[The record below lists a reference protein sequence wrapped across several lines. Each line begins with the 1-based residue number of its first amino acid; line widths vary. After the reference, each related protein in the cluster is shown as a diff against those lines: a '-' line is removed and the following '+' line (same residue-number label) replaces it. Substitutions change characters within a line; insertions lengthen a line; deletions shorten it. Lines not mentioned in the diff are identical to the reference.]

1 MTSLPPSRATRAL
14 AVVGLALAGASL
26 LDAQERFGGRAA
38 EKNLQDPVASLIM
51 NVPNREKVALS
62 GQWRFIIDE
71 VERGLRTQY
80 PRYTIPLD
88 ETQQRGGMLVEY
100 EWDSAPEITV
110 PGDWNGQDPRWLW
123 YRGLAWYRRRFDA
136 PAANGK
142 RVLLHFEGANYF
154 THVYVNGKKIGEHE
168 GGFTPFAFDI
178 TDQLRPTGNSLV
190 VGVSNEKLP
199 TGIPVADSDWW
210 NYGGITRPVWLVLIP
225 DTHIKQYSVALTPSN
240 GRDQISGQVTLAGP
254 ARGNAMVTVRLP
266 ELGIR
271 VPLTTDSMGRARFTA
286 TPRGLVRWS
295 PEQPR
300 RYQLIVESPRD
311 TTREQV
317 GFRTVSVR
325 GTELLLNDKPIFLRG
340 ISIHEESFGER
351 ASTTSRH
358 LSEPRARALLDSAR
372 ALGANFVR
380 LSHYPHTETMVRMAD
395 SLGLLVWS
403 EIPVYQNDIKYDN
416 PATLALARR
425 MQRVNLTRDANRAA
439 VIIWSVAN
447 ETPIND
453 ARNAFLR
460 AMIGDIRQQDPNRLI
475 SAALNRTSGD
485 GLTQVI
491 DDPLGND
498 LDLLAVNEY
507 YGWYG
512 QFPVDS
518 IQAMKWVSK
527 FEKPLIFTEFG
538 ADAKQGHRGDRRDR
552 WTEDHQAW
560 FYSETLK
567 MVDRIPSMR
576 GMSPWILKD
585 FRSPRRYHPRFQEY
599 WNRKGIL
606 SETGQ
611 RKMAFDTLATY
622 YKRRASEGNR
632 Q

>member
-1 MTSLPPSRATRAL
+1 MLPQRPCRFVAATLLTTL
-14 AVVGLALAGASL
+14 ATVPVS
-26 LDAQERFGGRAA
+26 AQERFGGRAD
-38 EKNLQDPVASLIM
+38 ERNLPDPTAALIG
-51 NVPNREKVALS
+51 NIPDRERIALS

-80 PRYTIPLD
+80 PRYTIPRD
-88 ETQQRGGMLVEY
+88 EVQQRGGLLVEY
-100 EWDSAPEITV
+100 EWDSAREITV
-110 PGDWNGQDPRWLW
+110 PGDWNGQDPQWLW

-136 PAANGK
+136 PAATGK
-142 RVLLHFEGANYF
+142 RVLLHFEGANYV
-154 THVYVNGKKIGEHE
+154 THVYLNGKKIGLHE

-178 TDQLRPTGNSLV
+178 TDQLLPSNNSLV

-199 TGIPVADSDWW
+199 TGIPVADADWW
-210 NYGGITRPVWLVLIP
+210 NYGGLTRPVWLVLVP
-225 DTHIKQYSVALTPSN
+225 QSHVAHYQIALRPTG
-240 GRDQISGQVTLAGP
+240 GRDRLVGSVQLGGRETA
-254 ARGNAMVTVRLP
+254 NAPVTVRIP
-266 ELGIR
+266 ELGVR
-271 VPLTTDSMGRARFTA
+271 LPLRTDSAGRVAFA
-286 TPRGLVRWS
+286 VTPRALVRWS
-295 PEQPR
+295 PEQPK
-300 RYQLIVESPRD
+300 RYQVLVEGVRD
-311 TTREQV
+311 TIRDQV
-317 GFRTVSVR
+317 GFRTIAVR
-325 GTELLLNDKPIFLRG
+325 GTEILLNDRSVFLRG

-358 LSEPRARALLDSAR
+358 LSAARARALLDSAR
-372 ALGANFVR
+372 ALGVNFVR
-380 LSHYPHTETMVRMAD
+380 LAHYPHTETMVRLAD

-403 EIPVYQNDIKYDN
+403 EIPVYQNDIRYEH
-416 PATLALARR
+416 PPTLTLARR
-425 MQRVNLTRDANRAA
+425 MQRVHVARDINRAA

-453 ARNAFLR
+453 ARNTFLR
-460 AMIGDIRQQDPNRLI
+460 TLISDTRAQDPTRLL

-512 QFPVDS
+512 QWPLDS
-518 IQAMKWVSK
+518 IQALKWESK
-527 FEKPLIFTEFG
+527 FAKPLIFTEFG

-599 WNRKGIL
+599 WNRKGL
-606 SETGQ
+606 VSETGA
-611 RKMAFDTLATY
+611 RKMAFDTLAAY
-622 YKRRASEGNR
+622 YRRRASEAAPR
-632 Q
+632 